1 MIKKLI
7 LLTFISSF
15 SVSFSQVS
23 YYNDVDL
30 TLYGT
35 QLKEALAT
43 KIIATHT
50 QVLEYTSGRP
60 DVWDATRATDENPNN
75 PNEVILFYG
84 WEDGSDQD
92 DTNDRARSKNLQDTG
107 NGAPFVWNREHV
119 FPKSLANPIL
129 NTDIPGPATDAHHL
143 RAADRSR
150 NSARNNRKYGRGTG
164 TSKYSTL
171 DFHEGLDG
179 PNTAAWYPGDE
190 WKGDAARMIMYMYVH
205 YGSVCLPTAVG
216 VGSKQFTPDEM
227 IDLFLKWN
235 VEDPVSEIEK
245 ARNTYHGNTQNYAAQ
260 GNRNPFIDNPYLATR
275 IWGGDSAE
283 DRWGIYTNSDTE
295 APTTPTNI
303 TLNNISLNAI
313 TVSWTASKDNIGV
326 TGYNVYLNGIL
337 TTQTTNTSATITDLN
352 TNTTYSFTVVAK
364 DLINNRSTASTAL
377 NGSTLQD
384 TQAPSIPEN
393 VTISNITDSS
403 FKVSWS
409 ASTDNNAVNG
419 YEVFVNGN
427 LNTTTEALSQTV
439 SGLAASTTYSIEIL
453 AKDPDNNKSSKST
466 AVNATTTNGA
476 SNGITELFISEYVE
490 PNGGNNK
497 AIEIVNLTASTV
509 NLTGY
514 SIRKQHNG
522 GSWVDDLPLDKTDFL
537 VDPSLN
543 SIIPN
548 DVFVII
554 HAGSAASE
562 LTSNADLIVPNNEDA
577 PYKIA
582 SPVNFNGNDPV
593 GLFKNG
599 VLIDIIG
606 EEGNSS
612 NHIKDK
618 TYRRK
623 NTISEP
629 NTRFNSNEW
638 DILSANTFDDIGSH
652 TSILSTKSNAFK
664 SFRMFPNPT
673 NGEYVYFSATEA
685 ATINIYN
692 VLGILVSTSVVTK
705 NNNAIHISNISKGIY
720 LVKISSEK
728 QYITR
733 KLIKN

>member
-1 MIKKLI
+1 MIKKLTLLI
-7 LLTFISSF
+7 LISSF
-15 SVSFSQVS
+15 SVSFSQES

-43 KIIATHT
+43 KITASHT
-50 QVLEYTSGRP
+50 RVLEYTSGRP

-75 PNEVILFYG
+75 TNEVILFYG

-92 DTNDRARSKNLQDTG
+92 DTNDRARSKNLQDSG
-107 NGAPFVWNREHV
+107 NGATFVWNREHV

-129 NTDIPGPATDAHHL
+129 DTDIPGPATDAHHL

-190 WKGDAARMIMYMYVH
+190 WKGDVARMIMYMYVH

-260 GNRNPFIDNPYLATR
+260 GNRNPLIDNPYLATR

-364 DLINNRSTASTAL
+364 DLINNRSTASSAV

-427 LNTTTEALSQTV
+427 LNTTTEALSHTV

-497 AIEIVNLTASTV
+497 AIEIVNLSSATI

-577 PYKIA
+577 PYRYA

-612 NHIKDK
+612 KHIENA

-623 NTISEP
+623 STISEP
-629 NTRFNSNEW
+629 NTSFNNTEW

-673 NGEYVYFSATEA
+673 NGEYVYFSATDT
-685 ATINIYN
+685 ATINIYT
-692 VLGILVSTSVVTK
+692 VLGKLVSTSVVTK
-705 NNNAIHISNISKGIY
+705 NNNAIHISNLPKGIY

-728 QYITR
+728 KYSTK
-733 KLIKN
+733 KLIIN